1 VNGEKE
7 GPALEKNFIHTPKT
21 SSILFVSETETGM
34 GDWGRNANWNRDVLE
49 HIVALLFALASMAE
63 LAACLPWL
71 RRQQL
76 LGILSHGEA
85 EAWAFVMGLPPGAPP
100 PEDASA
106 DDASRLAAS
115 FRALAL
121 ALCALLTRRFALPRK
136 AGPRAGRRRPARPAG
151 RRAALAA
158 PDTS

>member
-1 VNGEKE
+1 MAGWDRK
-7 GPALEKNFIHTPKT
+7 
-21 SSILFVSETETGM
+21 
-34 GDWGRNANWNRDVLE
+34 ANWNRDVLE
-49 HIVALLFALASMAE
+49 RMVALMFALASLAD

-85 EAWAFVMGLPPGAPP
+85 EAWAFVMGLPPGAAVPP
-100 PEDASA
+100 DAPDSA
-106 DDASRLAAS
+106 GDAARLAAS

-121 ALCALLTRRFALPRK
+121 MLCAMLARAALFALPS
-136 AGPRAGRRRPARPAG
+136 AVGSQARRPSHGISGIAVSRPGGPAPP
-151 RRAALAA
+151 A

>member
-1 VNGEKE
+1 MAGWDRK
-7 GPALEKNFIHTPKT
+7 A
-21 SSILFVSETETGM
+21 
-34 GDWGRNANWNRDVLE
+34 DWNRDVLE
-49 HIVALLFALASMAE
+49 RIVALLFSLACLAE

-85 EAWAFVMGLPPGAPP
+85 EAWAFVMGLPPDVQVAAYAPG
-100 PEDASA
+100 EA
-106 DDASRLAAS
+106 DDAARLAAS

-121 ALCALLTRRFALPRK
+121 MLCAVLARTALLALPGGV
-136 AGPRAGRRRPARPAG
+136 GPQARRLSHGIFGTALRWPGVPAPS
-151 RRAALAA
+151 A

>member
-1 VNGEKE
+1 MAGWDRK
-7 GPALEKNFIHTPKT
+7 A
-21 SSILFVSETETGM
+21 
-34 GDWGRNANWNRDVLE
+34 DWNRDVLE
-49 HIVALLFALASMAE
+49 RIVALLFSLACLAE

-85 EAWAFVMGLPPGAPP
+85 EAWAYVMGLPPDVQVAAYAPG
-100 PEDASA
+100 ET
-106 DDASRLAAS
+106 DDAERLAAS

-121 ALCALLTRRFALPRK
+121 MLCAVLARTALFAGA
-136 AGPRAGRRRPARPAG
+136 AGPRADRPSHGISGIAVHRPGAP
-151 RRAALAA
+151 APSA

>member
-1 VNGEKE
+1 MPGW
-7 GPALEKNFIHTPKT
+7 
-21 SSILFVSETETGM
+21 
-34 GDWGRNANWNRDVLE
+34 DRNADWNRDVLE
-49 HIVALLFALASMAE
+49 RIVALLLSLACLAE

-85 EAWAFVMGLPPGAPP
+85 EAWAFVMGLPPVAQIPVDAP
-100 PEDASA
+100 A
-106 DDASRLAAS
+106 DDAARLAAS

-121 ALCALLTRRFALPRK
+121 MLCATLARVALFALPDTNRSQ
-136 AGPRAGRRRPARPAG
+136 AGQPSHRMSGPAVRWQGTSAPP
-151 RRAALAA
+151 A